1 MANRVCSGIV
11 AMSFLSVSGKI
22 SFAGAFFLF
31 SAISS
36 LAIIFVFTIV
46 PETKGKSLEQI
57 EMMFQNENESR
68 VKEME
73 LEDVEQLVQN
83 KTGLTN

>member
-1 MANRVCSGIV
+1 
-11 AMSFLSVSGKI
+11 MSFLSVSGKI

-31 SAISS
+31 FAISS